1 MRLNFFGGDAGMRIV
16 KRFLNLIAKPRI
28 VLGVNDVNLV
38 VDDSLR
44 YRFVT

>member
-16 KRFLNLIAKPRI
+16 ESFLNLFAKPRI
-28 VLGVNDVNLV
+28 VVGVDDVSLI

-44 YRFVT
+44 Y